1 MMRRLR
7 IMSYWIV
14 KSNNYNN
21 SKYFQCNYTKQK
33 NSDSGSICFSDVEPE
48 EFSEGQTWIGN

>member
-1 MMRRLR
+1 
-7 IMSYWIV
+7 MSYWIV

-48 EFSEGQTWIGN
+48 NFLEGQIWIDN